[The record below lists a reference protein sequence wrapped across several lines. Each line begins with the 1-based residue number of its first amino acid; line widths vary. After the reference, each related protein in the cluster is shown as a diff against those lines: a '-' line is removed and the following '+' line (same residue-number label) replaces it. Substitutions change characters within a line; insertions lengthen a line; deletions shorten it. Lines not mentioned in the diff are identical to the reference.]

1 MTRTNLPVSDFAVNP
16 YVGCLHA
23 CCYTRMFQLQFGVK
37 YTFDYL
43 NVTHKS

>member
-1 MTRTNLPVSDFAVNP
+1 MLDVVPVEVQRLVRVVNVNRKSRCNL
-16 YVGCLHA
+16 
-23 CCYTRMFQLQFGVK
+23 RMLQLQFGVK